1 MLALNRHL
9 HQANARVRRADSRL
23 GALVGFDLHGKTV
36 GIVGGGTI
44 GGTVAGLLSGFG
56 CRLPG
61 HDVQPDAALT
71 QRYGVAYG
79 PLDTLCARADVVS
92 LHVLLTPATR

>member
-1 MLALNRHL
+1 M
-9 HQANARVRRADSRL
+9 RRADSRL
-23 GALVGFDLHGKTV
+23 DALVGFDLHGKTV